1 MVPFS
6 LENFFDEAVII
17 INSIKSQPLG
27 TGILKQTD
35 KIRILHAAI
44 KWLPWGK
51 TLCDWVMSCKSH
63 FFSWCTICYLKE
75 LLIDKLW
82 LFRFEYLAGIILK
95 IDEVSLSLQVTQLLV
110 FVANNNIWPC
120 K

>member
-1 MVPFS
+1 MVPFWF
-6 LENFFDEAVII
+6 ENFFDETVII

-51 TLCDWVMSCKSH
+51 TLCDWVMQKPLFFLVHHLLLEGITNRQTMVIQIWVSGRHYIENRWSKSIT
-63 FFSWCTICYLKE
+63 SSNTAVGICC
-75 LLIDKLW
+75 
-82 LFRFEYLAGIILK
+82 
-95 IDEVSLSLQVTQLLV
+95 Q
-110 FVANNNIWPC
+110 
-120 K
+120 

>member
-1 MVPFS
+1 MTIAIVRNEQKQGDSWKADAINRELPAVWLPGMNPHINDKMVPFS

-44 KWLPWGK
+44 K
-51 TLCDWVMSCKSH
+51 
-63 FFSWCTICYLKE
+63 
-75 LLIDKLW
+75 
-82 LFRFEYLAGIILK
+82 
-95 IDEVSLSLQVTQLLV
+95 
-110 FVANNNIWPC
+110 
-120 K
+120 

>member
-17 INSIKSQPLG
+17 INSIKFQPLG

-35 KIRILHAAI
+35 KVRILHAAI

-51 TLCDWVMSCKSH
+51 TVIELWAVKTTF
-63 FFSWCTICYLKE
+63 FFSWCIICYLKE

-82 LFRFEYLAGIILK
+82 LFRFEYLAVIILK
-95 IDEVSLSLQVTQLLV
+95 IDEVNH
-110 FVANNNIWPC
+110 F